1 MLVVSGMAEGK
12 EETANEISSDEL
24 KKIERIRKVANFYYR
39 RKDIKRLIFEEGKNR
54 EVVPRYYDGF
64 GRRPDMLNYE
74 NDLIGWVDRGATSFH
89 CSEERWSNP
98 SEIKEDNTGELRI
111 GWDLLL
117 DIDCK
122 YLEYSKIAA
131 EVLLEALRF
140 HGINNVGI
148 KFSGGSGFHIGV
160 AFEAFPS
167 KINDIEI
174 RNFFPNGPRIIAAYL
189 KELIKS
195 HLADHIL
202 ELGTVKE
209 ISEKTGIKFDKG
221 FDPFKIIGI
230 DTVLISP
237 RHLFRMPYSLHER
250 TCLAS
255 IVINPDQIRDFHPGW
270 ANPNRVFPRQ
280 FLPKPEK
287 DEAKGL
293 VIQALDWWSK
303 HNQKKEDDKMKSGK
317 KEGRRETIL
326 KDVSPEKYPPCVNMM
341 LNGMKQDG
349 RKRALFILL
358 NFLKSM
364 NLNYDEVAKRV
375 EEWNKKNYKPLKEG
389 YIQAQLTWHQR
400 QKPILPPNCD
410 KPYYKDIGVCNPD
423 GLCARIK
430 NPVNYVSAKVNF
442 SKQLP
447 AGGRGKRTAKREFKG
462 EPEFKIMR
470 SYRG

>member
-1 MLVVSGMAEGK
+1 MAEGK
-12 EETANEISSDEL
+12 EEKANEVSSDEL
-24 KKIERIRKVANFYYR
+24 KKMERIRKIANFYYR
-39 RKDIKRLIFEEGKNR
+39 RKDIKRLIFEESRNR
-54 EVVPRYYDGF
+54 EVVPRYYEGF

-74 NDLIGWVDRGATSFH
+74 NDIIGWVDKGATSFH

-98 SEIKEDNTGELRI
+98 SEIAENNANELRI

-131 EVLLEALRF
+131 EVLIEALKF
-140 HGINNVGI
+140 HGIKNVGI
-148 KFSGGSGFHIGV
+148 KFSGGSGFHLGV

-167 KINDIEI
+167 KVNDIEI
-174 RNFFPNGPRIIAAYL
+174 KSFFPNGPRIIAAYL
-189 KELIKS
+189 KDLIKS

-209 ISEKTGIKFDKG
+209 ISERTGIKFEKG
-221 FDPFKIIGI
+221 FDPFEIIEI

-255 IVINPDQIRDFHPGW
+255 VVINPDQIRQFHPGW
-270 ANPNRVFPRQ
+270 ANPYRVYPRQ

-303 HNQKKEDDKMKSGK
+303 HHQKKEDEKAAKR
-317 KEGRRETIL
+317 EGRKETVL
-326 KDVSPEKYPPCVNMM
+326 KDISPEKYPPCVNIM
-341 LNGMKQDG
+341 LNGMKDG
-349 RKRALFILL
+349 RKRSLFIML
-358 NFLKSM
+358 NFLRKMGLSQ
-364 NLNYDEVAKRV
+364 DEIESRV
-375 EEWNKKNYKPLKEG
+375 EEWNKKNAVPLREG
-389 YIQAQLTWHQR
+389 YIRAQLSWHQK
-400 QKPILPPNCD
+400 QKSILPPNCD

-430 NPVNYVSAKVNF
+430 NPVNYVSAKVYFASNQ
-442 SKQLP
+442 KPLK
-447 AGGRGKRTAKREFKG
+447 GKGKGARKTAKREFKE
-462 EPEFKIMR
+462 EPEFRPMR
-470 SYRG
+470 DYRYYRG